1 MQSVA
6 TLIILGLM
14 AFNNN
19 NNKQMMANA
28 QKNVPS
34 PLIDIC
40 LQFSDSCPSC
50 ISTDSCG
57 FCLDTGLC
65 LTGDV
70 NGPGGNPNNCTDWF
84 FLECPTSP
92 CSAFHACKPCVKDP
106 LCGWCLDTLLCMPGS
121 ISGPITGTCRHFIF
135 NNINLC
141 NSPSPSRSRARRT
154 TVIKRSKPPSRR
166 PSRPPSR
173 PPKTTARRTTAKPRT
188 TARRI
193 RTTARARPSHSPS
206 PSNSLLATSPATF
219 HQPIYLLF
227 YILLALSSITIVVT
241 HF

>member
-1 MQSVA
+1 
-6 TLIILGLM
+6 
-14 AFNNN
+14 
-19 NNKQMMANA
+19 MMATA

-135 NNINLC
+135 NNVNLC
-141 NSPSPSRSRARRT
+141 NSPSPSRRSRT
-154 TVIKRSKPPSRR
+154 TVIRTTVIRTTVIRTTVVRRSKPP
-166 PSRPPSR
+166 
-173 PPKTTARRTTAKPRT
+173 RTTAKPIRT

-193 RTTARARPSHSPS
+193 RTTTKRIRTTARSNSPSHSPS
-206 PSNSLLATSPATF
+206 PSTVVISPATF
-219 HQPIYLLF
+219 HQPFYLLF
-227 YILLALSSITIVVT
+227 YILLALSSITLVVT